1 MMNMGNISGMG
12 SGVMANKFFSRM
24 FRPAEGVVWDLMS
37 GKIGVLTEDGI
48 ATLEG
53 EGDDAV
59 VNCNMFEDFGVA
71 IPAFAQSTPVA
82 DVKVGDIIVRGA
94 KDNIS
99 WVVSKNEDK
108 GTFKLMKPSG
118 DLVSFNPP
126 KVQMFGLE
134 GGIMVL
140 RSLMTMLPGGANG
153 LGGIQSVLLPMIQ
166 MAAFTGQEMDLSQMM
181 PMILFSTMQ
190 GDQSGQAAG
199 GMAGMMQTMMM
210 MPMLQKMMGAGGS
223 TNNAIMGN
231 PMKKL
236 GGNSAFDT
244 GNFSRS

>member
-1 MMNMGNISGMG
+1 MFNMANGMG
-12 SGVMANKFFSRM
+12 SSAMANKFFSRM
-24 FRPAEGVVWDLMS
+24 FRPADGVVWDLMS

-140 RSLMTMLPGGANG
+140 RSLMTMLPGGTAG
-153 LGGIQSVLLPMIQ
+153 LGGIQSMLLPMIQ
-166 MAAFTGQEMDLSQMM
+166 MSAMTGQEMDLSSMM

-190 GDQSGQAAG
+190 GAGGAGAAG
-199 GMAGMMQTMMM
+199 GMGGAMQAMMM
-210 MPMLQKMMGAGGS
+210 MPLLQKMMGGEGAAGG
-223 TNNAIMGN
+223 MGSAK
-231 PMKKL
+231 PLL
-236 GGNSAFDT
+236 GNKNSGFDRN
-244 GNFSRS
+244 GRF